1 MAGLKVTTLGGE
13 PLSPEGA
20 RIVEYLETRTATL
33 APEAIRDRLRA
44 SSTQFENDAAAVSEE
59 QARSHP
65 IAGKWSI
72 AEIVDHVAQT
82 QIRSAEELR
91 HLVAGRRP
99 PYPPVYEGLR
109 SGAPDFA
116 PWSELLEGLRAA
128 NHEVVA
134 VLDAALSAPES
145 VRATVDAVVVVTR
158 ALGDGRTA
166 PQRFVVELGWREYGL
181 FCRMHLMDHW
191 NQIKKLVS
199 AANGA

>member
-13 PLSPEGA
+13 PLSAEGA
-20 RIVEYLETRTATL
+20 RIVEYLEIRTADLT
-33 APEAIRDRLRA
+33 PQAIRDRVRTSA
-44 SSTQFENDAAAVSEE
+44 AQFEAAAAAVSEE
-59 QARSHP
+59 QARAHP

-99 PYPPVYEGLR
+99 PLPPVYEGLR

-128 NHEVVA
+128 DNEVVA
-134 VLDAALSAPES
+134 VLDAALNSPE
-145 VRATVDAVVVVTR
+145 RPQATVEAVVVVNR
-158 ALGDGRTA
+158 ALPGGGLA
-166 PQRFVVELGWREYGL
+166 PQRFVMELGWREYGL
-181 FCRMHLMDHW
+181 FCRMHLMDHGK
-191 NQIKKLVS
+191 QIKRLR
-199 AANGA
+199 AAAAGA